1 MSTPL
6 LEPMIVPL
14 SRDATGA
21 LRIGKTRVLLEIV
34 IRAWHAGA
42 TPEEIVQAY
51 DTLQLSDVYAVV
63 AWCLNNDTVVN
74 EYLATR
80 EQIAAEIQIE
90 LGILRPFR
98 KDLLK
103 TLTERAKDA
112 ERNLAAIDQ

>member
-14 SRDATGA
+14 SRDDAGA
-21 LRIGKTRVLLEIV
+21 LRVGQSRVLLEIV
-34 IRAWHAGA
+34 MRAWHAGA

-80 EQIAAEIQIE
+80 EQIATEIQNE
-90 LGILRPFR
+90 LGIVRPVR
-98 KDLLK
+98 RDLLK

>member
-6 LEPMIVPL
+6 PEPMIVPL
-14 SRDATGA
+14 SRDAAGA
-21 LRIGKTRVLLEIV
+21 LRIGQTRVLLEIV
-34 IRAWHAGA
+34 MRAWHAGA

-63 AWCLNNDTVVN
+63 AWCLNNDTLVN
-74 EYLATR
+74 EYMAGR
-80 EQIAAEIQIE
+80 EQVASEIQNE
-90 LGILRPFR
+90 LGIVRPVR
-98 KDLLK
+98 RDLLK

>member
-14 SRDATGA
+14 SRDDAGA
-21 LRIGKTRVLLEIV
+21 LRVGQTRVLLEIV
-34 IRAWHAGA
+34 MRAWHAGA

-63 AWCLNNDTVVN
+63 AWSLNNDTVVN

-80 EQIAAEIQIE
+80 EQIATEIQNE
-90 LGILRPFR
+90 LGKVRPIR
-98 KDLLK
+98 MDLLK
-103 TLTERAKDA
+103 TLTER
-112 ERNLAAIDQ
+112 